1 MNAPVLIAGGGP
13 VGTFA
18 ALLLAKQG
26 VRSIVLERRATINP
40 HPKSRSVSR
49 RTMEVMRGLGVTDEH
64 MDAISLPAS
73 WTHVLVYTT
82 TLTGPE
88 IGRVRCPD
96 FTSVPIAD
104 SPSMPHMSSQEKY
117 ELVLR
122 DLAEECELIDFRVST
137 TVEGITQTDQ
147 ACELLVSNA
156 NGGREKLTSE
166 YALFADGASS
176 PARQWLGVR
185 MRGTHDIAT
194 VLDVHF
200 DVDGLT
206 EQVQQ
211 RIAPLLFVASDAGVG
226 VYQPIDGKS
235 EWRCQIFGAADGFG
249 ANEAAN
255 WIRGTAGD
263 ETLDVR
269 VRSIRPWTM
278 HSIMAD
284 NFKVGRAF
292 LLGDAAHVLPPTGGL
307 GLNSGLHAVHNLMW
321 KLAGVIQGW
330 AGNQLLET
338 YDQERRL
345 VTEISAQSSFRNSV
359 NFGAIG
365 DAYRSGGDVV
375 SALHQAESYGRFAGL
390 DLGLRY
396 ADGAFCSDGT
406 QPTSLDQT
414 SEVYDHSAAPGV
426 RAPHVW
432 LSLSGRKLSSL
443 DLFDQGFCLLAG
455 KRGGQWIS
463 AARVL
468 GEKFD
473 IPLTAFA
480 VNAADSP
487 LVGAD
492 WLEIYGIE
500 EDGAVLIRPDGHVG
514 FRSQA
519 NVEDHMRTLAVAF
532 SACVCRNELR
542 DEMDN

>member
-1 MNAPVLIAGGGP
+1 MNSPVLIVGGGP
-13 VGTFA
+13 VGTFS
-18 ALLLAKQG
+18 ALLLAKYG
-26 VRSIVLERRATINP
+26 VRSIVLERRETINP

-49 RTMEVMRGLGVTDEH
+49 RTMEVMRGLGVSDEH
-64 MDAISLPAS
+64 LDAISLPAA

-104 SPSMPHMSSQEKY
+104 SPSVPHMSSQEKY

-122 DLAEECELIDFRVST
+122 DLAEQSELIDFRVST
-137 TVEGITQTDQ
+137 TVEGLTQTDR
-147 ACELLVSNA
+147 ACEVLVSSSR
-156 NGGREKLTSE
+156 GQRETLTSD

-176 PARQWLGVR
+176 PARQWLGVQ
-185 MRGTHDIAT
+185 MHGTHDIAT

-200 DVDGLT
+200 DVEGLT

-226 VYQPIDGKS
+226 VYQPIDGNS
-235 EWRCQIFGAADGFG
+235 EWRCQIFGAADGFDG
-249 ANEAAN
+249 NDAAN

-284 NFKVGRAF
+284 RFQVGRAF

-330 AGNQLLET
+330 AGSELLQT

-365 DAYRSGGDVV
+365 DAYRNGGDVAA
-375 SALHQAESYGRFAGL
+375 ALRQAESYGRFAGL
-390 DLGLRY
+390 DIGLRY

-406 QPTSLDQT
+406 QPTPLDQT

-432 LSLSGRKLSSL
+432 FSLEGQAISSL
-443 DLFDQGFCLLAG
+443 DLFAQGFCVLTGKAG
-455 KRGGQWIS
+455 GRWLS
-463 AARVL
+463 AAL
-468 GEKFD
+468 SLAEKYN

-487 LVGAD
+487 LTGPD
-492 WLEIYGIE
+492 WLAIYGIE
-500 EDGAVLIRPDGHVG
+500 EDGAVLVRPDGHIG
-514 FRSQA
+514 FRSESA
-519 NVEDHMRTLAVAF
+519 VDDHKGTMASALAV
-532 SACVCRNELR
+532 CLCRNELLAVG
-542 DEMDN
+542 DG

>member
-1 MNAPVLIAGGGP
+1 MNAPVLIVGGGP

-18 ALLLAKQG
+18 ALLLAKHG

-49 RTMEVMRGLGVTDEH
+49 RTMEVMRGLGVTDERLA
-64 MDAISLPAS
+64 AISLPAS

-82 TLTGPE
+82 TLTGAE

-96 FTSVPIAD
+96 FTSVPIAH
-104 SPSMPHMSSQEKY
+104 SPCVPHMSSQEKY

-122 DLAEECELIDFRVST
+122 DLADECELIDFRVST

-147 ACELLVSNA
+147 ACELLVSNS
-156 NGGREKLTSE
+156 NGQRETLTSE
-166 YALFADGASS
+166 YVLFADGASS
-176 PARQWLGVR
+176 PARQWLGVQ
-185 MRGTHDIAT
+185 MHGTHDIAT

-200 DVDGLT
+200 DVDGLSD
-206 EQVQQ
+206 QVQQ

-226 VYQPIDGKS
+226 VYQPIDGMS
-235 EWRCQIFGAADGFG
+235 EWRCQIFGAADGFD
-249 ANEAAN
+249 ANDAAK

-278 HSIMAD
+278 HSILAD
-284 NFKVGRAF
+284 RFQVGRAF

-307 GLNSGLHAVHNLMW
+307 GLNSGLHGVHNLMW
-321 KLAGVIQGW
+321 KLAGVIHGW
-330 AGNQLLET
+330 AGRGLLET

-365 DAYRSGGDVV
+365 NAYRTGGDVAG
-375 SALHQAESYGRFAGL
+375 ALRQAESYGRFAGL

-406 QPTSLDQT
+406 QPTPLEQT

-432 LSLSGRKLSSL
+432 FALNGEKISSL
-443 DLFDQGFCLLAG
+443 DLFDQGFCLLTGKAG
-455 KRGGQWIS
+455 SKWVN
-463 AARVL
+463 AARQL
-468 GEKFD
+468 GEKYN
-473 IPLTAFA
+473 IPITAFA
-480 VNAADSP
+480 VNAVSSP
-487 LVGAD
+487 LVSSD
-492 WLEIYGIE
+492 WLRIYGLE
-500 EDGAVLIRPDGHVG
+500 EDGAVLVRPDGHIG

-519 NVEDHMRTLAVAF
+519 NVEDHQRTLA
-532 SACVCRNELR
+532 SALSVCLCRSELR
-542 DEMDN
+542 ADQS